1 MRMPKEKDDKAK
13 VHKDLEGLYLK
24 INHLGEIQSSI
35 PIDKINDFLD
45 EHVEDKKI
53 DNKTKKASSD

>member
-1 MRMPKEKDDKAK
+1 MRMPKDESEKAK
-13 VHKDLEGLYLK
+13 VHKDLKGLDLK
-24 INHLGEIQSSI
+24 VNNLGEIQSSI
-35 PIDKINDFLD
+35 PIDKIIDFLD